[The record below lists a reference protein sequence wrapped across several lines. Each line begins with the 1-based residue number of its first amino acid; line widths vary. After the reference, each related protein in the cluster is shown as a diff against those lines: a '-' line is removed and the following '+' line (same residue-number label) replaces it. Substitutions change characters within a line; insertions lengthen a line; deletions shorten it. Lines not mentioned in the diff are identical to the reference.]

1 MSYLLYQQL
10 KATQLKAT
18 NDGGNHPLD
27 GYEPDEVLISGPEL
41 LIGAAGLLI
50 TPEGCVRKG
59 GIQPDRFMWN
69 HRTDVAFATIAPMLQ
84 GIMFLNGGLGSSL
97 AWRWKFRHG
106 LLYEAAKKGE
116 SWEKESTL
124 ATLP

>member
-10 KATQLKAT
+10 KAT
-18 NDGGNHPLD
+18 NDWDNHPLD

-50 TPEGCVRKG
+50 TPEGRVRNG
-59 GIQPDRFMWN
+59 GTQPYRFMWN

-84 GIMFLNGGLGSSL
+84 GIMFMGGGLGGSI

-106 LLYEAAKKGE
+106 LLREAVKKVNT
-116 SWEKESTL
+116 WEEESTIT
-124 ATLP
+124 TLP